1 MEKAR
6 NNHSGS
12 LFRGPRVYHDHAH
25 GLALTT
31 VLCKLRGDAW
41 EGTRDFVQTPR
52 VWKMLQSQ
60 FPNPGLLD
68 TLPSVSAQ
76 EHTHGRG
83 GLHGGSHLPSLFPRS
98 ASPTMRQKDA
108 PLSHLTPSRAV
119 LPWSTEQGDTAAKA
133 QGPLKSRR
141 YEPPDLPRKDVL
153 PTKFTS
159 YI

>member
-6 NNHSGS
+6 NNHSSS

-41 EGTRDFVQTPR
+41 EGTRLCADSPGVEN
-52 VWKMLQSQ
+52 VAISVSQSWA
-60 FPNPGLLD
+60 FS

-83 GLHGGSHLPSLFPRS
+83 RLHGGSHLPSLFPRS

-108 PLSHLTPSRAV
+108 PLSQLTSSRAV

-159 YI
+159 YV